1 MNRTAAL
8 LTSDSYRQ
16 LGFREYPFS
25 ASADP
30 RFLFLSSQHEAVLDN
45 VHRSISNRQGLTVVE
60 GPVGLGKTSLARRL
74 FDIYSPLEEYLT
86 VYIHTATYKS
96 AYAAMTDI
104 ASKFGLEPRR
114 SEAKLRDA
122 FEQWLVQQKRE
133 ERTPVIIVDDAQL
146 ISSDSLDAFQYIY
159 NFDVRQKLAQVILF
173 GQTELRE
180 IIVRN
185 TGLFSRVFS
194 WQTLISLSASDA
206 LSLVNFR
213 CQVAGRTEPLL
224 NESAFTLLY
233 EYSGGVP
240 RTIVFICGEILSFLL
255 RHNRYSADAA
265 IVTEAIASYQRR
277 PDAKPMNNEKPA
289 PPVRLPAAAQSKPHS
304 RRTRTG
310 ARAKRGQR

>member
-1 MNRTAAL
+1 MNRSSTQL
-8 LTSDSYRQ
+8 SSDSYKQ

-30 RFLFLSSQHEAVLDN
+30 RFLFLSSQHEVVLDN
-45 VHRSISNRQGLTVVE
+45 VHRSITNRQGLAVVE

-74 FDIYSPLEEYLT
+74 FDIYAPLEDYLT
-86 VYIHTATYKS
+86 IYVHTATYKS
-96 AYAAMTDI
+96 AYVAMTDI

-114 SEAKLRDA
+114 SEAKLRDS

-146 ISSDSLDAFQYIY
+146 MSSDSLDAFQYIY

-173 GQTELRE
+173 GQTELRD

-194 WQTLISLSASDA
+194 WQTLIPLSASDA
-206 LSLVNFR
+206 LAMVNFR
-213 CQVAGRTEPLL
+213 CQVAGRSEPLL

-240 RTIVFICGEILSFLL
+240 RTIVFICGEILSLLL
-255 RHNRYSADAA
+255 RYNKHSADAA
-265 IVTEAIASYQRR
+265 IVTEAIANYQRR
-277 PDAKPMNNEKPA
+277 PDAKPKNGELPTPIVKRHPA
-289 PPVRLPAAAQSKPHS
+289 IPPKRKARQA
-304 RRTRTG
+304 RTG
-310 ARAKRGQR
+310 TRAKQAKR